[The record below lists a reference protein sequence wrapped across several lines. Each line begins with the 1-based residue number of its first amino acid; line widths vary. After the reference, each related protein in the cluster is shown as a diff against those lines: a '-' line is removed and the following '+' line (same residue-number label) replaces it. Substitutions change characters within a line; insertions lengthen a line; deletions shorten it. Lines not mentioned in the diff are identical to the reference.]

1 MYEDDSGRIR
11 HVGLPHEDVG
21 HGQANAGMTSC
32 AIVDR
37 TDAPEDAFIDGCDA
51 ATCKG
56 HLAYGGLPTGP
67 APDATGDAM
76 SIDIYQRR

>member
-1 MYEDDSGRIR
+1 
-11 HVGLPHEDVG
+11 
-21 HGQANAGMTSC
+21 MTSC

-67 APDATGDAM
+67 APDAIGDAM
-76 SIDIYQRR
+76 SIDTYQRR